1 VNRREMLTRG
11 VRQLTRSL
19 STVLMAGGG
28 LAGLLRV
35 NRAVAVK
42 EEARRFPRRAS
53 QPREFSQED

>member
-1 VNRREMLTRG
+1 MLTRG